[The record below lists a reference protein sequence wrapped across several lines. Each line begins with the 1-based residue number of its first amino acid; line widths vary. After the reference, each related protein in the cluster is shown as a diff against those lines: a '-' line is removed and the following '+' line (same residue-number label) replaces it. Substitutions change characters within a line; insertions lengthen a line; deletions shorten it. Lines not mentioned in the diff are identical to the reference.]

1 MHRTRDKITGE
12 ENLLQSNMNLLEG
25 VVYNLNEGYFIIKD
39 QKIFDEGM
47 TKILDGIES
56 VTQD

>member
-1 MHRTRDKITGE
+1 MKIKGE
-12 ENLLQSNMNLLEG
+12 INLFESNMNLLEG
-25 VVYNLNEGYFIIKD
+25 IVYSLNKGMFIIKD

-47 TKILDGIES
+47 TRILDGIES